1 MEPEAQPSY
10 IAIARIARTRGN
22 RGEVLA
28 DSYTDFPERFLLLSK
43 VWVQL
48 ADGSRE
54 QLALESSWEHS
65 GRQVLKFAGIDSI
78 SSAERLV
85 GAWIEIEASQAVKL
99 PEGTYFDHD
108 LVGCTV
114 RSVLGE
120 HLGTVK
126 EILRIAGN
134 HQLVVENDER
144 EYMIPATPGICR
156 DVSIAEKLILVDLPE
171 GLMDLNK

>member
-1 MEPEAQPSY
+1 VEPEAQPSY

-28 DSYTDFPERFLLLSK
+28 DSYTDFPDRFLLLSQ
-43 VWVQL
+43 VWVKL

-54 QLALESSWEHS
+54 QIVLESTWEHL

-85 GAWIEIEASQAVKL
+85 GAWIEIEPSQAVKL

-108 LVGCTV
+108 LVGCAV
-114 RSVLGE
+114 RNVSGE

-126 EILRIAGN
+126 EILRFAGN
-134 HQLVVENDER
+134 HQLVVENGGQEF
-144 EYMIPATPGICR
+144 MIPAAPGICK

-171 GLMDLNK
+171 GLIDLNK

>member
-1 MEPEAQPSY
+1 VEPEAQPSY
-10 IAIARIARTRGN
+10 IAIARVARTRGN

-28 DSYTDFPERFLLLSK
+28 DSYTDFPDRFLSLSK
-43 VWVQL
+43 VWIAL
-48 ADGSRE
+48 ADGTRE

-85 GAWIEIEASQAVKL
+85 GAWIEIEAGQAAKL

-108 LVGCTV
+108 LIGCTV
-114 RSVLGE
+114 RDVSGK

-126 EILRIAGN
+126 EVLRITGN
-134 HQLVVENDER
+134 HQLVVENEGQ
-144 EYMIPATPGICR
+144 EYMIPAVPGICK
-156 DVSIAEKLILVDLPE
+156 DVSIAEKLIRVDLPK

>member
-1 MEPEAQPSY
+1 VEPDAQPSY

-28 DSYTDFPERFLLLSK
+28 DSYTDFPDRFLLLSE
-43 VWVQL
+43 VWVAL
-48 ADGSRE
+48 PDGSRE

-65 GRQVLKFAGIDSI
+65 GRPVLKFAGIDSI

-85 GAWIEIEASQAVKL
+85 GAWIEIEANQAVEL

-108 LVGCTV
+108 LIGCTV
-114 RSVLGE
+114 RNVSGE

-134 HQLVVENDER
+134 HQLVVEREGK
-144 EYMIPATPGICR
+144 EYMIPAVPAICR
-156 DVSIAEKLILVDLPE
+156 DVSISEKRILVDLPE